1 MSVATYVHTKVIV
14 TSQDATRLSHL
25 LEASLRLASSTRPQD
40 CNTAAYILRIITQQP
55 LLYDVIGDTYI
66 DQLDCDAGRSWT
78 AEETAAKPRLN
89 DSAEDNDQLVVTD
102 GFNRGCR
109 RVLRCCDGDVDNDVS
124 GRRFTVLTL
133 LLRQLDKQVT
143 VARHNLVH
151 AASTQPMYPMMHCIR
166 YLLTDVDLR

>member
-1 MSVATYVHTKVIV
+1 MG
-14 TSQDATRLSHL
+14 DL

-66 DQLDCDAGRSWT
+66 DQLNCDANQSWT
-78 AEETAAKPRLN
+78 AKETAARPRLD
-89 DSAEDNDQLVVTD
+89 DSAEDIDQVVETD
-102 GFNRGCR
+102 GINRDQGDCR
-109 RVLRCCDGDVDNDVS
+109 RLLRCCDGDVNNDVS

-143 VARHNLVH
+143 VACHNLVN

-166 YLLTDVDLR
+166 YLLSDVDLK